1 MRLWLAISLILN
13 LLLLGAVVR
22 RGSKQQPVEFARPL
36 RTEATQATR
45 ATNFLSRR
53 SPAAPIAATP
63 WGAIESHDHKQLV
76 ANLRAIGC
84 PEQTIR
90 DIVVTRLSR
99 EFQARLQLAHDEA
112 ARQRPWWRGT
122 PDSGQSLELS
132 QLRSALRRERDDLLE
147 ETFGE
152 SAYRLV
158 FNVLG
163 ERGRVAV
170 GREYLPSDKRQS
182 LRELERRYAQL
193 NAEITYPLGEPLD
206 EEERVALEDLQRRKR
221 SEIEYVL
228 TPQELEELDLRES
241 AAAKYVRNRLPE
253 AQTEAEFRA
262 MVLAAREAGVQER
275 ITTRLMSLTGRYGL
289 DTPND
294 LQELREEERRK
305 AIEARIKEL
314 LGEQRFAEMQQ
325 AEAERQAAEQ
335 ARWEAERNAPKR

>member
-36 RTEATQATR
+36 RTEVSQAAR
-45 ATNFLSRR
+45 ATNVFSRR
-53 SPAAPIAATP
+53 SPPPMSATP
-63 WGAIESHDHKQLV
+63 WVDIESPDHKQFV

-99 EFQARLQLAHDEA
+99 EFQTRLQMAHDET

-122 PDSGQSLELS
+122 PYSAMELS

-152 SAYRLV
+152 SAYRLT
-158 FNVLG
+158 FKILG

-170 GREYLPSDKRQS
+170 GREYLPADKRQS
-182 LRELERRYAQL
+182 LREVERRYAQL

-221 SEIEYVL
+221 SEIESLL

-253 AQTEAEFRA
+253 AQTETEFRA

-325 AEAERQAAEQ
+325 AEAARQAAEQ
-335 ARWEAERNAPKR
+335 ARLEAERNAPKR